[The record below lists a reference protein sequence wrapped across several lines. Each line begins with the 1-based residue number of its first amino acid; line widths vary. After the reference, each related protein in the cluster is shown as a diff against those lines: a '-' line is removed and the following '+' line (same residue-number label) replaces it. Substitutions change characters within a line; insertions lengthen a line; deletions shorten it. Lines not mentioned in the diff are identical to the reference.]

1 MAEHGVTEQVLG
13 LAFDGTGYG
22 ADGRTWGCE
31 LLVADLRGFER
42 VGHLRYAPLPG
53 GDRAARAPWRSLL
66 GYASLGF
73 QDETSAR
80 SPGDGG
86 PGSDDLDWIRPAL
99 VGVDPVEVAVARQQM
114 ARALN
119 TPLASSLG
127 RLFDAAAALLGIRSV
142 SRYEGQA
149 AMELEAAATGVPGRV
164 LPFPIVEDGD
174 GASVLDPLPLL
185 RALAAEHRAGRS
197 VAECA
202 ADFHESV
209 VHATSRLA
217 VDLCAR
223 AGLGTVALGGGCFQN
238 ARLLD
243 GLASALSNEGL
254 VVLIPRALGPNDGAV
269 SYGQAV
275 IAAAR
280 LQE

>member
-1 MAEHGVTEQVLG
+1 
-13 LAFDGTGYG
+13 
-22 ADGRTWGCE
+22 
-31 LLVADLRGFER
+31 
-42 VGHLRYAPLPG
+42 
-53 GDRAARAPWRSLL
+53 
-66 GYASLGF
+66 
-73 QDETSAR
+73 
-80 SPGDGG
+80 
-86 PGSDDLDWIRPAL
+86 
-99 VGVDPVEVAVARQQM
+99 M

-164 LPFPIVEDGD
+164 LPFPIVEHGN

-185 RALAAEHRAGRS
+185 RALAAEHRGGRS

-202 ADFHESV
+202 ADFQESV

-243 GLASALSNEGL
+243 GLASKLSNEGL

-280 LQE
+280 LQK

>member
-22 ADGRTWGCE
+22 TDGRTWGCE

-53 GDRAARAPWRSLL
+53 GERAARAPWRSLL
-66 GYASLGF
+66 GYASL
-73 QDETSAR
+73 EHA
-80 SPGDGG
+80 
-86 PGSDDLDWIRPAL
+86 SDSRDLDWIRPAL
-99 VGVDPVEVAVARQQM
+99 AGVDPVEVAVARQQM

-149 AMELEAAATGVPGRV
+149 AMELEAAATGVPGRA
-164 LPFPIVEDGD
+164 LPLPIIEDAD
-174 GASVLDPLPLL
+174 GVSVLDPLPLL
-185 RALAAEHRAGRS
+185 RALASEHRAGRS
-197 VAECA
+197 VGECA

-243 GLASALSNEGL
+243 GLTSKLSNEGL

>member
-1 MAEHGVTEQVLG
+1 
-13 LAFDGTGYG
+13 
-22 ADGRTWGCE
+22 
-31 LLVADLRGFER
+31 
-42 VGHLRYAPLPG
+42 
-53 GDRAARAPWRSLL
+53 
-66 GYASLGF
+66 
-73 QDETSAR
+73 
-80 SPGDGG
+80 
-86 PGSDDLDWIRPAL
+86 
-99 VGVDPVEVAVARQQM
+99 M

-164 LPFPIVEDGD
+164 LQFPVVEDGE
-174 GASVLDPLPLL
+174 GPSVLDPLPLL

-202 ADFHESV
+202 ADFQESV

-243 GLASALSNEGL
+243 GLTSELSNEGL

-275 IAAAR
+275 VAAAR